1 MRLRTV
7 CVQALVMV
15 AAAAVAGG
23 AMAAPA
29 QAQPAPIRVPFAA
42 DSGDGCG
49 VTRGNLD
56 WHVSPGPIAS
66 PENVDVTGTV
76 IDHPTPDGPPPV
88 PCSED
93 GYFTTATFIA
103 FGGRGS
109 VRAATVQVDNESR
122 DIRFTFAGDPV
133 LEQIV
138 VQVCRVSIVS
148 PIPRTYCGE
157 TKAYFRPPVV

>member
-7 CVQALVMV
+7 IGQALVV
-15 AAAAVAGG
+15 AAAAAASG

-29 QAQPAPIRVPFAA
+29 QAQPPPIRVPFAA

-49 VTRGNLD
+49 VTSGNLD

-66 PENVDVTGTV
+66 PETVDVIGTV
-76 IDHPTPDGPPPV
+76 IDHPTPGGPTPA
-88 PCSED
+88 PCSDD
-93 GYFTTATFIA
+93 GFFTTATFIA
-103 FGGRGS
+103 FGTRGS
-109 VRAATVQVDNESR
+109 VRVATVQVNNETR

-133 LEQIV
+133 LEQVV
-138 VQVCRVSIVS
+138 VQVCRVSVVS

-157 TKAYFRPPVV
+157 TKAFLRPPVV